1 MIDTA
6 ILTAGLT
13 GVAALSGVLVSVLAD
28 GLKDRRRTAHERAL
42 REEDRRAA
50 ASDRRR
56 TFELENL
63 ISAYDGLWLLA
74 REAAKAHQADVY
86 AAKNT
91 EHGYGGTLLPAGTEV
106 DLSQTSQAV
115 KSIRLILND
124 DVRRLALDAR
134 DAMTAV
140 SMLGLRAKIFQTG
153 PVSLAEGEAAMADA
167 TQDRRR
173 DGGDLRADTDI
184 DGTALTLA
192 YWPES
197 RCGPRST
204 AWRRITGGQGGPDP
218 RSGSLSRP

>member
-1 MIDTA
+1 MARIGGGYGAITPRQGCRPRTNGQCACRRRYFAGVIDTG

-28 GLKDRRRTAHERAL
+28 GLKDRRRSVHERAL

-74 REAAKAHQADVY
+74 REAAKTHQADVY

-140 SMLGLRAKIFQTG
+140 SMLGLRAKMFQTG

-167 TQDRRR
+167 THKVDAAMEAISEQIR
-173 DGGDLRADTDI
+173 
-184 DGTALTLA
+184 TLMA
-192 YWPES
+192 
-197 RCGPRST
+197 
-204 AWRRITGGQGGPDP
+204 QH
-218 RSGSLSRP
+218 